1 MLRDVVD
8 FDFFRRGHKVHTILE
23 EKKEIIVY
31 VLYILALIF
40 FNKMESNMG
49 MCNLHI
55 RHLFELEKIEFC
67 HL

>member
-40 FNKMESNMG
+40 F
-49 MCNLHI
+49 
-55 RHLFELEKIEFC
+55 
-67 HL
+67 